1 MHAPIH
7 TIHTYIPTLH
17 YITILH
23 CIVLHYATLYYIIQ
37 DSTTLFLRYS
47 TLAHYIYI
55 YMHDH
60 IFWIGPVKSGL
71 HHNFSF
77 VLSLNF
83 QTVTIFAVY
92 ETIYIASIDV
102 VGISTT

>member
-1 MHAPIH
+1 
-7 TIHTYIPTLH
+7 
-17 YITILH
+17 
-23 CIVLHYATLYYIIQ
+23 
-37 DSTTLFLRYS
+37 
-47 TLAHYIYI
+47 
-55 YMHDH
+55 MHDH
-60 IFWIGPVKSGL
+60 IYFGHGMTFGPVKSGL

>member
-1 MHAPIH
+1 
-7 TIHTYIPTLH
+7 
-17 YITILH
+17 
-23 CIVLHYATLYYIIQ
+23 
-37 DSTTLFLRYS
+37 
-47 TLAHYIYI
+47 
-55 YMHDH
+55 MHDH

>member
-1 MHAPIH
+1 M
-7 TIHTYIPTLH
+7 
-17 YITILH
+17 
-23 CIVLHYATLYYIIQ
+23 IIYFGHGM
-37 DSTTLFLRYS
+37 TF
-47 TLAHYIYI
+47 
-55 YMHDH
+55 
-60 IFWIGPVKSGL
+60 GPVKSGL